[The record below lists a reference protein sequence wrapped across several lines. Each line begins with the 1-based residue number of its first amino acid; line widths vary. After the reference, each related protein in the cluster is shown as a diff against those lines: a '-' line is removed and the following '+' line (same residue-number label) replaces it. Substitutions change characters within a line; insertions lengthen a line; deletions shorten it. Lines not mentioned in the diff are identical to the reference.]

1 MAWPS
6 SFRTDAGDSRL
17 RIQGCNSAG
26 RGMFP
31 TEDACNGLLPVTT
44 GCSRTVP
51 CRGLLHFR
59 HDTCAVTLQCGH
71 NRKAPID
78 GHRRRQ
84 ASSDTDK
91 GQGRKVRMPQLRHHD
106 IFPFYPSCP
115 FIIGTL
121 RLPHTQTTAS
131 SNIRLAEW
139 PYMATHVQTFWWL
152 PDKRTGITMTARMLS
167 FTHIQKSLF
176 LLFCLSVLPHICIA
190 VIMAFCLLWFHDF
203 INSRKTEIF
212 ICA

>member
-1 MAWPS
+1 MDLFIHPS
-6 SFRTDAGDSRL
+6 TRPYYLFLLWLDHQAPGQMPETPRL
-17 RIQGCNSAG
+17 RIQGSHSAG

-44 GCSRTVP
+44 VFSRTVP

-131 SNIRLAEW
+131 SNIRLAE
-139 PYMATHVQTFWWL
+139 
-152 PDKRTGITMTARMLS
+152 
-167 FTHIQKSLF
+167 
-176 LLFCLSVLPHICIA
+176 
-190 VIMAFCLLWFHDF
+190 
-203 INSRKTEIF
+203 
-212 ICA
+212 